1 MDPST
6 LMQMFGQ
13 GGGNNGYMSSSGFGG
28 GSNGGFEQFLSG
40 LFGGSDKPYK
50 EAGKT
55 LEDYLRQGKDVQNP
69 FLEAGTGA
77 IPKFQE
83 WLNGMKD
90 PSGFINNLMGKYSES
105 PWAKYQ
111 QEQAMRAA
119 GNQGSASGMSGSTP
133 MGQFLQQNA
142 RDISSQ
148 DMDKWLQNVLGI
160 NTQYGAGQHSLI
172 QGGQH
177 AADSISDLLKSF
189 GGDIAKAKFGEQS
202 ERNQNRN
209 NMIGGA
215 YNMFKRGIFG

>member
-1 MDPST
+1 MDPSM

-13 GGGNNGYMSSSGFGG
+13 GGGDNGYMNSSGFGG
-28 GSNGGFEQFLSG
+28 GGGGLEQFLSG
-40 LFGGSDKPYK
+40 MFSRSDKPYK

-55 LEDYLRQGKDVQNP
+55 LEDYLRQGREAQNP
-69 FLEAGTGA
+69 FLEAGKGA
-77 IPKFQE
+77 IPQFQE

-111 QEQAMRAA
+111 QEQALRAS
-119 GNQGSASGMSGSTP
+119 GNMGSASGMGGSTP
-133 MGQFLQQNA
+133 MAQFNQQNA

-160 NTQYGAGQHSLI
+160 NTQYGAGQNSLI

-177 AADSISDLLKSF
+177 AADSIGSLLNSF
-189 GGDIAKAKFGEQS
+189 GTNIAKARFGEES
-202 ERNQNRN
+202 EKNQNRN
-209 NMIGGA
+209 NIWGGA